1 MSAQIPA
8 DPAEPADQVA
18 PSPLDIKAE
27 LEGWRARAAWLLSV
41 VVAIA
46 GVPTYGFMVTGA
58 LLSGRGS
65 PLLWVYAAAY
75 AVFVLL
81 AAVPRPGGSFRAW
94 VFLFAAYVNAA
105 ASMARLGLL
114 GSGRLFLAI
123 LPPVATIL
131 IGPRAGYLAAAAS
144 LAMFSVFTVLAR
156 TGSLERWLTE
166 RSNSLAPDMWAEA
179 AGALAILLFT
189 LVVLVERFYALH
201 IRTLTASRKAAS
213 DLELLAERLR
223 EREERLGLVM
233 QGTNDGIW
241 DWNVATD
248 EVYFSPRW
256 KSMLGYGE
264 DEIAN
269 LFASWR
275 ALLHPD
281 DAERALAEV
290 NAYLQGCKPVF
301 ELEHRLR
308 AKDGSYRWILARGI
322 ALRDAAG
329 RATRMVGAHTDVS
342 ERRRTQ
348 AELRAAYE
356 TLEQRV
362 SERTRELAVL
372 NSLAEVVSRS
382 LDLGEIMS
390 AALEKTTEAVGVE
403 AGAAYRLDEQTLV
416 MMAQRGLSVRFA
428 RFVSLLPL
436 ATIRGDGGGAAET
449 LLSRP
454 VDDYLDGELRSRM
467 QAEGLRLVILV
478 PLAAK
483 GRLLGG
489 IMICTRAERSL
500 SPEESSLLV
509 AIGRQVGLAVE
520 NARLY
525 HLERARHEEAE
536 RRRTVAEG
544 MRETLAVLNSD
555 HSLEQTLSFIV
566 SQASRL
572 MGSDAASLLRLESPD
587 GLMRIQSAYGL
598 EPDYVASI
606 SFSPGRGGAG
616 RALTERRPLVVAD
629 ATAFLA
635 GIAPS
640 EEAMFEEE
648 KKALELMVSRGYH
661 AILSVPL
668 VVKDEDYG
676 GITLYYRRAREFSDE
691 EIQLAMGVADQAAL
705 AIENARLRAQAE
717 QSAAFAERSRL
728 ARDLHDSVTQSLY
741 SVTLYAE
748 AVARMLEA
756 GDSGNAV
763 GHLRELR
770 ATAQDALREMR
781 LLIFQLSPPA
791 LSEGGLA
798 ASLQTRLDAV
808 ETRGGAAVTFETE
821 GSEHLPPATAREL
834 YQIAQEALNNIVKHA
849 RARRV
854 TVRLRFEERLTRLEI
869 GDDGAGFDVEGT
881 RQGGGLGLRGMTERV
896 QRLGGTLSIESAP
909 GGGTRIVVEL
919 R

>member
-1 MSAQIPA
+1 M
-8 DPAEPADQVA
+8 
-18 PSPLDIKAE
+18 
-27 LEGWRARAAWLLSV
+27 
-41 VVAIA
+41 
-46 GVPTYGFMVTGA
+46 
-58 LLSGRGS
+58 
-65 PLLWVYAAAY
+65 
-75 AVFVLL
+75 
-81 AAVPRPGGSFRAW
+81 
-94 VFLFAAYVNAA
+94 
-105 ASMARLGLL
+105 
-114 GSGRLFLAI
+114 
-123 LPPVATIL
+123 
-131 IGPRAGYLAAAAS
+131 
-144 LAMFSVFTVLAR
+144 LAR
-156 TGSLERWLTE
+156 TGFLERWLTE

-179 AGALAILLFT
+179 AGALAILVFT

-213 DLELLAERLR
+213 DLELLAGRLR

-233 QGTNDGIW
+233 RGTNDGIW
-241 DWNVATD
+241 DWNLATD

-269 LFASWR
+269 VFASWQ

-281 DAERALAEV
+281 DVEHALAEV
-290 NAYLQGCKPVF
+290 DAYLQGRKPVF

-308 AKDGSYRWILARGI
+308 HKDGTYRWILARGI

-329 RATRMVGAHTDVS
+329 RATRMVGAHTDVT

-356 TLEQRV
+356 MLEQRV

-372 NSLAEVVSRS
+372 NSLADVVSRS

-390 AALEKTTEAVGVE
+390 AALEKTTDAVSVE
-403 AGAAYRLDEQTLV
+403 AGAAYRLDEHTLV
-416 MMAQRGLSVRFA
+416 MMAQRGLPVRFA
-428 RFVSLLPL
+428 RSVSLLPL
-436 ATIRGDGGGAAET
+436 AAIPVDGGDPAET
-449 LLSRP
+449 LLSLAVR
-454 VDDYLDGELRSRM
+454 DYPDGELRRHM
-467 QAEGLRLVILV
+467 EAEGLRLFIFV
-478 PLAAK
+478 PVTAK
-483 GRLLGG
+483 GRLQGG
-489 IMICTRAERSL
+489 ILACTRAERSL
-500 SPEESSLLV
+500 SPEESSLLL

-525 HLERARHEEAE
+525 RLERARHEEDE

-555 HSLEQTLSFIV
+555 HSLEQTLGFIV

-572 MGSDAASLLRLESPD
+572 MGSDAASLLRQESPD
-587 GLMRIQSAYGL
+587 GPMRIQSAWGL
-598 EPDYVASI
+598 DPEYVASI
-606 SFSPGRGGAG
+606 SFSPGKGGAG
-616 RALTERRPLVVAD
+616 RALAERRPLVIAD

-635 GIAPS
+635 GTGPS
-640 EEAMFEEE
+640 AEAMFDEE
-648 KKALELMVSRGYH
+648 KKSLELMVARGYH
-661 AILSVPL
+661 AMLSVPL

-756 GDSGNAV
+756 GDSANAV

-791 LSEGGLA
+791 LSQGGLA
-798 ASLQTRLDAV
+798 AALQTRLDSV
-808 ETRGGAAVTFETE
+808 ETRGGTAVTFETE
-821 GSEHLPPATAREL
+821 GTERLPPAVAREL
-834 YQIAQEALNNIVKHA
+834 YQVAQEALNNVLKHA
-849 RARRV
+849 RARQV

-869 GDDGAGFDVEGT
+869 GDDGAGFDVEEA
-881 RQGGGLGLRGMTERV
+881 RRGGGLGLRGMAERV
-896 QRLGGTLSIESAP
+896 ERLGGTLRIESAP
-909 GGGTRIVVEL
+909 GAGTRILVEL